1 MRGENPAPGGH
12 RSGREI
18 IMKKFFSGNPMVI
31 FLGVCLAVIVICIAG
46 QSQQAILQQALL

>member
-1 MRGENPAPGGH
+1 MFE
-12 RSGREI
+12 
-18 IMKKFFSGNPMVI
+18 KFFSGNPMVI